1 VTRCDTKA
9 SELSRFDSVIE
20 LYKICIVLMDRTTYN
35 FRNNPRTR
43 ILVHEFVDRVL
54 NGRDLA
60 GQLLRLSSCYT
71 SSNDRPGDVARTSNS
86 SLGRQED
93 VWYVLIKVMSF
104 RPSEERKNAPSL
116 RKAEGDE
123 VESPKA
129 RYLQSE

>member
-1 VTRCDTKA
+1 MTRCDTKA
-9 SELSRFDSVIE
+9 SGLSRFDSVIE
-20 LYKICIVLMDRTTYN
+20 LYKIRIVLTDRTTYN
-35 FRNNPRTR
+35 LRINLRTR
-43 ILVHEFVDRVL
+43 ILVHKFVDRVL

-93 VWYVLIKVMSF
+93 VWYVLIKLMSF
-104 RPSEERKNAPSL
+104 RPSEERKSAPSL
-116 RKAEGDE
+116 HKAEGDE